1 MHRSRRQR
9 GWRFTIL
16 LICALAGVL
25 TNGYMRDGA
34 ITTMTLTGCLVLVTS
49 YSVGYVLLR
58 RAFSGAV
65 PPRHLPPWA
74 SHDAPRD
81 EGE

>member
-1 MHRSRRQR
+1 MRRIRRHR
-9 GWRFTIL
+9 GWHFTFI
-16 LICALAGVL
+16 LICAVAGVL
-25 TNGYMRDGA
+25 TNGYWRDGT
-34 ITTMTLTGCLVLVTS
+34 ITSMTLTGCLVLVAS

-58 RAFSGAV
+58 RAFSGSV